1 MAVKSQVTGF
11 EDDMVH
17 EIDKVSEAVYTHI
30 DKKTGVF
37 NDAAVPMFDPV
48 ANGGAQGTDVNGIQ
62 SVDDEGSVYISKDG
76 GR

>member
-11 EDDMVH
+11 EEDMAH

-48 ANGGAQGTDVNGIQ
+48 ANGGPTMVTDDGSTHAV
-62 SVDDEGSVYISKDG
+62 EGGK
-76 GR
+76 